1 MDTAIRTSEQ
11 LAEATCLG
19 LKNLAQLMV
28 KHGAV
33 IRAIPESIRN
43 VVEKRHAAQ
52 HPNAEVKFL
61 PEYKREMLVWYER
74 PAHAGQFALTFAKH
88 TGNDLVFL
96 KWRFF
101 NSLEDV
107 AEYLNDLEK
116 EEKA

>member
-1 MDTAIRTSEQ
+1 MDLE
-11 LAEATCLG
+11 
-19 LKNLAQLMV
+19 NLSQLMI

-52 HPNAEVKFL
+52 HPNAEVKYL

-74 PAHAGQFALTFAKH
+74 PAYAGQFALTFARH

-96 KWRFF
+96 KWSFF
-101 NSLEDV
+101 NSLEEI
-107 AEYLNDLEK
+107 AEYLTGLEK
-116 EEKA
+116 EDKTT